1 MKLADL
7 PSGNIFYFTEDDIPA
22 PIYLRVDMGFVDVFW
37 DAFQPLDGILAVRE
51 IIKVDRSL
59 LWREGAQNDIPQYI
73 IEARVREAMGKYKKQ
88 IAIDPVT
95 GYFFVCTE
103 CRKKYRSSRDIEK
116 ARVGLCLKCRK
127 IKESGTEQPKLLI

>member
-7 PSGNIFYFTEDDIPA
+7 PAGSIFYFNDDDSPA
-22 PIYLRVDMGFVDVFW
+22 YYLRVDMGFVDVLRDVFV
-37 DAFQPLDGILAVRE
+37 PLDGILGASE